1 MRLVC
6 VQRSCWTC
14 PVGYSILFFAGINFK
29 VLLFI
34 SAVRVECSYSGNLI
48 VIRWQ
53 SSLQGLES
61 SNDQDGADGNIA
73 VLVFGGG
80 HW

>member
-1 MRLVC
+1 MCLVC
-6 VQRSCWTC
+6 VQGSCWTC
-14 PVGYSILFFAGINFK
+14 TVGYSILFLAGINGK

-34 SAVRVECSYSGNLI
+34 SAVRVECSYFGNLI
-48 VIRWQ
+48 VLSWQ

-73 VLVFGGG
+73 VLVFEGG
-80 HW
+80 HL